1 MSQILAVPV
10 KITAIIARRILDS
23 RGESTVEVDLSS
35 RGVMVRV
42 AAPSGKS
49 RGKWEVQP
57 FPDGGVD
64 EAVERVRELLAPELS
79 GMNADRQQQIDEKLH
94 EVDGTE
100 QFRRIG
106 GNTAYAISIAAAL
119 LSATAHKKPLYQK
132 LAGSSKVKI
141 SLPLGN
147 VVGGGAHA
155 KGKRTD
161 IQEFLVVPTKA
172 SSAIQAAEANV
183 KVHSEVARL
192 AVQQGSS
199 MIGKGDE
206 GGYVLDMTTDQA
218 LDLISKA
225 CQTVSLG
232 TGADVRIG
240 LDVASSSMWDEKQQ
254 AYVYKRDERKLSE
267 GEQIEFI
274 LDLIERYRLVYVE
287 DPLHED
293 AFEAFSELRKKA
305 GGALICGDDLLVT
318 NATRIDQAVKH
329 GSANAII
336 IKTNQVGTL
345 SDSRRAVEKAQAAG
359 YVTVMSHRSGEVC
372 SGELAQIA
380 VGLSCPMIKCG
391 VIGGERISKLNEL
404 VRIEEDAEK
413 RKILAGMAR
422 IPS

>member
-1 MSQILAVPV
+1 MTVPV
-10 KITAIIARRILDS
+10 KITSLTGRRVLDS

-35 RGVMVRV
+35 KGIMVRV

-64 EAVERVRELLAPELS
+64 EAVERVRKLLAPELI
-79 GMNADRQQQIDEKLH
+79 GMNVDRQQQIDEKLH

-100 QFRRIG
+100 RFSRIG
-106 GNTAYAISIAAAL
+106 GNTAYAVSIATAL
-119 LSATAHKKPLYQK
+119 LSATVHKKPLYQK
-132 LAGSSKVKI
+132 LAGSSKVRI

-183 KVHSEVARL
+183 KVHSEVAQL
-192 AVQQGSS
+192 AVQQGMS

-206 GGYVLDMTTDQA
+206 GGYVLDMKTEQA

-225 CQTVSLG
+225 CQTVSIG

-240 LDVASSSMWDEKQQ
+240 LDVAASSLWDEKQQ
-254 AYVYKRDERKLSE
+254 AYIYKRDGKKRNE
-267 GEQIEFI
+267 GEQIEFM

-293 AFEAFSELRKKA
+293 AFEAFAELRKKA

-318 NATRIDQAVKH
+318 NASRIDQAVKR

-345 SDSRRAVEKAQAAG
+345 SDSRKAVEKAQAAG

-391 VIGGERISKLNEL
+391 VIGGERIAKLNEL

-413 RKILAGMAR
+413 RKILAGMAQ
-422 IPS
+422 IPG

>member
-1 MSQILAVPV
+1 MAVPV
-10 KITAIIARRILDS
+10 KITSLTGRRVLDS

-35 RGVMVRV
+35 KGIMVRV

-64 EAVERVRELLAPELS
+64 EAVERVRKLLAPELI
-79 GMNADRQQQIDEKLH
+79 GMNVDRQQQIDEKLH

-100 QFRRIG
+100 RFSRIG
-106 GNTAYAISIAAAL
+106 GNTAYAVSIAGAL
-119 LSATAHKKPLYQK
+119 LSATVHKKPLYQK
-132 LAGSSKVKI
+132 LAGSSKVRI

-183 KVHSEVARL
+183 KVHSEVAQL
-192 AVQQGSS
+192 AVQQGMS

-206 GGYVLDMTTDQA
+206 GGYVLDMKTEQA

-225 CQTVSLG
+225 CQTVSIG

-240 LDVASSSMWDEKQQ
+240 LDVAASSLWDEKQQ
-254 AYVYKRDERKLSE
+254 AYIYKRDGKKRNE
-267 GEQIEFI
+267 GEQIEFM

-293 AFEAFSELRKKA
+293 AFEAFAELRKKA

-318 NATRIDQAVKH
+318 NASRIDQAVKR

-345 SDSRRAVEKAQAAG
+345 SDSRKAVEKAQVAG

-391 VIGGERISKLNEL
+391 VIGGERIAKLNEL

-413 RKILAGMAR
+413 RKILAGMAQ
-422 IPS
+422 IPG

>member
-1 MSQILAVPV
+1 LAVPV
-10 KITAIIARRILDS
+10 KITSITARRVLDS

-35 RGVMVRV
+35 KGVMVRV

-64 EAVERVRELLAPELS
+64 EAVERVRKLLAPELS
-79 GMNADRQQQIDEKLH
+79 GMNADRQQQIDDKLH
-94 EVDGTE
+94 EVDGTAR
-100 QFRRIG
+100 FSRIG
-106 GNTAYAISIAAAL
+106 GNTAYAVSIAAAL
-119 LSATAHKKPLYQK
+119 LSATVHKKPLYQK
-132 LAGSSKVKI
+132 LAGSSKVRI

-147 VVGGGAHA
+147 VVGGGSHA

-183 KVHSEVARL
+183 KVHSEIAQL
-192 AVQQGSS
+192 AVQHGAS

-206 GGYVLDMTTDQA
+206 GGYVLDMRTEQA

-225 CQTVSLG
+225 CQTVSLE

-240 LDVASSSMWDEKQQ
+240 LDVASSSLWDEKQQ
-254 AYVYKRDERKLSE
+254 VYVYARDGKKRNE

-293 AFEAFSELRKKA
+293 AFEAFAELRKKA
-305 GGALICGDDLLVT
+305 GGTLICGDDLLVT
-318 NATRIDQAVKH
+318 NTARIDQAVKH

-345 SDSRRAVEKAQAAG
+345 SDSRKAVEKAQASG

-422 IPS
+422 IPG

>member
-1 MSQILAVPV
+1 MAVPV
-10 KITAIIARRILDS
+10 KITSITARRVLDS
-23 RGESTVEVDLSS
+23 RGESTVEVDLHSKDI
-35 RGVMVRV
+35 MVRV

-64 EAVERVRELLAPELS
+64 EAVERVRKLLAPELS
-79 GMNADRQQQIDEKLH
+79 GMNADRQEQVDEKLH

-100 QFRRIG
+100 RFSKIG
-106 GNTAYAISIAAAL
+106 GNTAYAVSIAAAL

-132 LAGSSKVKI
+132 LAGSSKVRI

-183 KVHSEVARL
+183 KVHSEVAQL
-192 AVQQGSS
+192 AVQQGVS

-206 GGYVLDMTTDQA
+206 GGYVLDMNTEQA

-225 CQTVSLG
+225 CQTVSLE

-240 LDVASSSMWDEKQQ
+240 LDVASSSLWDEKQQ
-254 AYVYKRDERKLSE
+254 AYVYKRDGKKRNE
-267 GEQIEFI
+267 GEQIEFM
-274 LDLIERYRLVYVE
+274 LGLIERYRLVYVE

-293 AFEAFSELRKKA
+293 AFEAFAELRKKA

-318 NATRIDQAVKH
+318 NAARIDEAVKH

-372 SGELAQIA
+372 AGELAQIA

-413 RKILAGMAR
+413 RKILAGMAQ
-422 IPS
+422 IPG

>member
-1 MSQILAVPV
+1 MPVPV
-10 KITAIIARRILDS
+10 KITSITARRVLDS

-35 RGVMVRV
+35 KGLMVRV

-64 EAVERVRELLAPELS
+64 EAVERVGKLLAPELS

-100 QFRRIG
+100 RFSRIG
-106 GNTAYAISIAAAL
+106 GNTAYAVSIAAAL
-119 LSATAHKKPLYQK
+119 LSATVHKKPLYQK
-132 LAGSSKVKI
+132 LAGSSKVRI

-183 KVHSEVARL
+183 KVHSEIAQL
-192 AVQQGSS
+192 AVQQGAS

-206 GGYVLDMTTDQA
+206 GGYVLDMKTEQA

-225 CQTVSLG
+225 CQTVSLE

-240 LDVASSSMWDEKQQ
+240 LDVASSSLWDEKQQ
-254 AYVYKRDERKLSE
+254 AYAYKRDGKKRNE
-267 GEQIEFI
+267 GEQIEFM
-274 LDLIERYRLVYVE
+274 LDLIERYKLVYVE

-293 AFEAFSELRKKA
+293 AFEAFAELRKKA

-318 NATRIDQAVKH
+318 NTARIDQAVKH

-345 SDSRRAVEKAQAAG
+345 SDSRKAVEKAQASG

-422 IPS
+422 IPG

>member
-1 MSQILAVPV
+1 LAVPV
-10 KITAIIARRILDS
+10 KITSLTGRRVLDS

-35 RGVMVRV
+35 KGIMVRV

-64 EAVERVRELLAPELS
+64 EAVERVRKLLAPELI
-79 GMNADRQQQIDEKLH
+79 GMNVDRQQQIDEKLH

-100 QFRRIG
+100 RFSRIG
-106 GNTAYAISIAAAL
+106 GNTAYAVSIATAL
-119 LSATAHKKPLYQK
+119 LSATVHKKPLYQK
-132 LAGSSKVKI
+132 LAGSSKVRI

-161 IQEFLVVPTKA
+161 VQEFLVVPTKA

-183 KVHSEVARL
+183 KVHSEVAQL
-192 AVQQGSS
+192 AVQQGMS

-206 GGYVLDMTTDQA
+206 GGYVLDMKTEQA

-225 CQTVSLG
+225 CQTVSIG

-240 LDVASSSMWDEKQQ
+240 LDVAASSLWDEKQQ
-254 AYVYKRDERKLSE
+254 AYIYKRDGKKRNE
-267 GEQIEFI
+267 GEQIEFM

-293 AFEAFSELRKKA
+293 AFEAFAELRKKA

-318 NATRIDQAVKH
+318 NASRIDQAVKR

-391 VIGGERISKLNEL
+391 VIGGERIAKLNEL

-413 RKILAGMAR
+413 RKILAGMAQ
-422 IPS
+422 IPG

>member
-1 MSQILAVPV
+1 VLLLAVPV
-10 KITAIIARRILDS
+10 KITSVTGRRVLDG

-35 RGVMVRV
+35 KGIMVRV

-64 EAVERVRELLAPELS
+64 EAVERVRKLLAPELI
-79 GMNADRQQQIDEKLH
+79 GMNVDRQQQIDEKLH

-100 QFRRIG
+100 RFSRIG
-106 GNTAYAISIAAAL
+106 GNTAYAVSIATAL
-119 LSATAHKKPLYQK
+119 LSATVHKKPLYQK
-132 LAGSSKVKI
+132 LAGSSKVRI
-141 SLPLGN
+141 PLPLGN

-183 KVHSEVARL
+183 KVHSEVAQL
-192 AVQQGSS
+192 AVQQGTS

-206 GGYVLDMTTDQA
+206 GGYVFDMKTEQA

-225 CQTVSLG
+225 CQTVSIG
-232 TGADVRIG
+232 TGADIRIG
-240 LDVASSSMWDEKQQ
+240 LDVAASSLWDEKQQ
-254 AYVYKRDERKLSE
+254 AYIYKRDGKKRNE
-267 GEQIEFI
+267 GEQIEFM

-287 DPLHED
+287 DPLDED
-293 AFEAFSELRKKA
+293 AFEAFAELRKKA

-318 NATRIDQAVKH
+318 NASRIDQAVKR

-345 SDSRRAVEKAQAAG
+345 SDSRKALEKAQAAG

-391 VIGGERISKLNEL
+391 VIGGERIAKLNEL

-413 RKILAGMAR
+413 RKILAGMAQ
-422 IPS
+422 IPG

>member
-1 MSQILAVPV
+1 LTVPV
-10 KITAIIARRILDS
+10 KITSLTGRRVLDS

-35 RGVMVRV
+35 KGIMVRV

-64 EAVERVRELLAPELS
+64 EAVERVRKLLAPELI
-79 GMNADRQQQIDEKLH
+79 GMNVDRQQQIDEKLH

-100 QFRRIG
+100 RFSRIG
-106 GNTAYAISIAAAL
+106 GNTAYAVSIATAL
-119 LSATAHKKPLYQK
+119 LSATVHKKPLYQK
-132 LAGSSKVKI
+132 LAGSSKVRI

-183 KVHSEVARL
+183 KVHSEVAQL
-192 AVQQGSS
+192 AVQQGMS

-206 GGYVLDMTTDQA
+206 GGYVLDMKTEQA

-225 CQTVSLG
+225 CQTVSIG

-240 LDVASSSMWDEKQQ
+240 LDVAASSLWDEKQQ
-254 AYVYKRDERKLSE
+254 AYIYKRDGKKRNE
-267 GEQIEFI
+267 GEQIEFM

-293 AFEAFSELRKKA
+293 AFEAFAELRKKA

-318 NATRIDQAVKH
+318 NASRIDQAVKR

-345 SDSRRAVEKAQAAG
+345 SDSRKAVEKAQAAG

-391 VIGGERISKLNEL
+391 VIGGERIAKLNEL

-413 RKILAGMAR
+413 RKILAGMAQ
-422 IPS
+422 IPG

>member
-1 MSQILAVPV
+1 LAVPV
-10 KITAIIARRILDS
+10 KITSLTGRRVLDS

-35 RGVMVRV
+35 KGIMVRV

-64 EAVERVRELLAPELS
+64 EAVERVRKLLAPELI
-79 GMNADRQQQIDEKLH
+79 GMNVDRQQQIDEKLH

-100 QFRRIG
+100 RFSRIG
-106 GNTAYAISIAAAL
+106 GNTAYAVSIAGAL
-119 LSATAHKKPLYQK
+119 LSATVHKKPLYQK
-132 LAGSSKVKI
+132 LAGSSKVRI

-183 KVHSEVARL
+183 KVHSEVAQL
-192 AVQQGSS
+192 AVQQGMS

-206 GGYVLDMTTDQA
+206 GGYVLDMKTEQA

-225 CQTVSLG
+225 CQTVSIG

-240 LDVASSSMWDEKQQ
+240 LDVAASSLWDEKQQ
-254 AYVYKRDERKLSE
+254 AYIYKRDGKKRNE
-267 GEQIEFI
+267 GEQIEFM

-293 AFEAFSELRKKA
+293 AFEAFAELRKKA

-318 NATRIDQAVKH
+318 NASRIDQAVKR

-345 SDSRRAVEKAQAAG
+345 SDSRKAVEKAQAAG

-391 VIGGERISKLNEL
+391 VIGGERIAKLNEL

-413 RKILAGMAR
+413 RKILAGMAQ
-422 IPS
+422 IPG